1 MDQRKILTAAKAA
14 VQAALD
20 VTDAAITTSE
30 LFIGITSLVAT
41 SARSSK
47 EREEVVT
54 SLILCALGLV
64 GSDATNN
71 ILQAILFKREALSY
85 LNAKIQITL
94 AVLQD
99 TGWGYTWAD
108 THRRQGK
115 VAAAVELKRRILALN
130 VPLTKGRCFRL
141 CECALNRYYKER
153 NARGGAHKDRD
164 RAQKETGYFDALRA
178 SQRYLE
184 AYG

>member
-30 LFIGITSLVAT
+30 LFTGITSLVAT
-41 SARSSK
+41 SARSSE

-71 ILQAILFKREALSY
+71 ILQAICASSD
-85 LNAKIQITL
+85 T
-94 AVLQD
+94 AVVRV
-99 TGWGYTWAD
+99 TKKTKKGAG
-108 THRRQGK
+108 
-115 VAAAVELKRRILALN
+115 N
-130 VPLTKGRCFRL
+130 V
-141 CECALNRYYKER
+141 
-153 NARGGAHKDRD
+153 
-164 RAQKETGYFDALRA
+164 
-178 SQRYLE
+178 
-184 AYG
+184 

>member
-1 MDQRKILTAAKAA
+1 MFDIYAEATKKADKLRAEEECHREADRKALYGLKGSVRPHIE
-14 VQAALD
+14 ALD
-20 VTDAAITTSE
+20 KCKCLE
-30 LFIGITSLVAT
+30 
-41 SARSSK
+41 SK
-47 EREEVVT
+47 GV
-54 SLILCALGLV
+54 
-64 GSDATNN
+64 
-71 ILQAILFKREALSY
+71 FKREALSY

-94 AVLQD
+94 AALQD
-99 TGWGYTWAD
+99 TRWGYTWAD

-164 RAQKETGYFDALRA
+164 RAQKETGYFDALREI
-178 SQRYLE
+178 QHYLE
-184 AYG
+184 VYG